1 MQNVAEPRIGITD
14 AIPEPIF
21 LHIAGKIAKF
31 AVAKMPDKR
40 VLWHKTGIIIHRQN
54 RLQDRYSVQE
64 KGNG

>member
-40 VLWHKTGIIIHRQN
+40 VL
-54 RLQDRYSVQE
+54 
-64 KGNG
+64 